1 MKLEDYFKKYPK
13 AKSTY
18 SNRKFLEE
26 IFYPLYSE
34 RGLDKL
40 FNEEPFID
48 EEKNNRFIDFV
59 VKSNY
64 AEYAIEIDD
73 HGTHAPTAIPR
84 EAYSKDLLK
93 KNSLILLIIF

>member
-26 IFYPLYSE
+26 IFYPLYNE

-48 EEKNNRFIDFV
+48 EENNNRFIDFV
-59 VKSNY
+59 IKSSSSSLNV
-64 AEYAIEIDD
+64 
-73 HGTHAPTAIPR
+73 
-84 EAYSKDLLK
+84 SKFS
-93 KNSLILLIIF
+93 SLFLIISSNSSRYSTA